1 MSTGVYARQQQR
13 KRIWWDLELNVP
25 MFVKPVKG
33 RCKEFLIRG
42 DVWATGATER
52 RLLATLVSS
61 YFGCHL
67 RVFESRLW
75 LFHRIPAPR
84 GEYAVEILGEGLRLG
99 AAEYDNGWHL
109 YPSGAL
115 ASLIVGFGYLTI
127 KVEQHRRLKG
137 KRSILMLQSH
147 IMHHT

>member
-67 RVFESRLW
+67 GVLNQGYGCSIVFQL
-75 LFHRIPAPR
+75 R
-84 GEYAVEILGEGLRLG
+84 GV
-99 AAEYDNGWHL
+99 NM
-109 YPSGAL
+109 
-115 ASLIVGFGYLTI
+115 
-127 KVEQHRRLKG
+127 Q
-137 KRSILMLQSH
+137 
-147 IMHHT
+147 